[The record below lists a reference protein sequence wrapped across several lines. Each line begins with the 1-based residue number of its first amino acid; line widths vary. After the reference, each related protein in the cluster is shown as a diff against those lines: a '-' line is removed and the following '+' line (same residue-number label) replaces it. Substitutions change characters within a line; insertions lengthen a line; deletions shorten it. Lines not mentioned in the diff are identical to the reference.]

1 MLFRKWAWIDSLFLL
16 VRKFLISI
24 LLICLFKNSKQLYDE
39 NTMGLEKLEEEI
51 SSNIL
56 KLNIKQSEED
66 VILPLW
72 MLYMHIFSK
81 LEYTQKHEVRIL

>member
-1 MLFRKWAWIDSLFLL
+1 M
-16 VRKFLISI
+16 
-24 LLICLFKNSKQLYDE
+24 YDE

>member
-1 MLFRKWAWIDSLFLL
+1 
-16 VRKFLISI
+16 
-24 LLICLFKNSKQLYDE
+24 
-39 NTMGLEKLEEEI
+39 MGLEKLEEEI